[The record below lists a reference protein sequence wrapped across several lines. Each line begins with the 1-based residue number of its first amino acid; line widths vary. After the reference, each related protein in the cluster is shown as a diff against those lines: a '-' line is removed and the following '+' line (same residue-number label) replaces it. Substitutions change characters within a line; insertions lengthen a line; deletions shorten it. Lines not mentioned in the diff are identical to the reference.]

1 MWQPWKVMR
10 VVWLHC
16 FSKKFERMAQ
26 EAMDIC
32 LCMLKAS
39 NKSRFNSYS
48 VRNSVLHISHITFR
62 DCCMHNFLTTFLEIA
77 TYIDPF
83 PTNFHKTKSCL
94 SLNNTEIL
102 CGVLV
107 KYYCKLFLAIVC
119 NSYDWSKSLNT
130 QKNTLSKRV
139 LIHFIA

>member
-1 MWQPWKVMR
+1 
-10 VVWLHC
+10 
-16 FSKKFERMAQ
+16 MAR

-39 NKSRFNSYS
+39 NKSRFDSYS

-62 DCCMHNFLTTFLEIA
+62 DCRMHNFLTTFLEIA

-130 QKNTLSKRV
+130 KKNTLSKRV